1 MLYSFK
7 MLIPVWAKATI
18 TEKVHDLIF
27 LNYAEK

>member
-7 MLIPVWAKATI
+7 VLVHVWAKATI
-18 TEKVHDLIF
+18 TGKVHDLIF